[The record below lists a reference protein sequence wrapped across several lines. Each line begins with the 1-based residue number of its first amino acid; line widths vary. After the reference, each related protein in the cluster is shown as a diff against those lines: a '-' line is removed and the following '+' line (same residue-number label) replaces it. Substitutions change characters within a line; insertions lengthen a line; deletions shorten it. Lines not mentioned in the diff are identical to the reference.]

1 MDELDRVILY
11 SQVLNII
18 TPSALYKELPAVSS
32 VHRLPPAT
40 ISAFLCTTTAIWNW
54 ITRYPRQTAA
64 SSSSQTKDDKPCPTS
79 VVMRSLTTLCPSHGF
94 SNQGFAEFQ
103 WNAVKL
109 GFKHFLLPRKR
120 RLLLILIAS
129 RNDRVE
135 DREIGSIKQ
144 CTFPR
149 RTEIPFWKMEHE
161 ADAKWISLP
170 HGYTPRVQFDIV
182 PH

>member
-1 MDELDRVILY
+1 M
-11 SQVLNII
+11 
-18 TPSALYKELPAVSS
+18 SS

-40 ISAFLCTTTAIWNW
+40 ISAFLCTTTAIRNW

-64 SSSSQTKDDKPCPTS
+64 SSSSRTKAGKPCPTS
-79 VVMRSLTTLCPSHGF
+79 VVMCSLTTLCPSHRF

-103 WNAVKL
+103 WNGAKL
-109 GFKHFLLPRKR
+109 GFKHFPPSKR
-120 RLLLILIAS
+120 ERHLLLILIPD
-129 RNDRVE
+129 RNDRVA
-135 DREIGSIKQ
+135 DRKIGSIKQ
-144 CTFPR
+144 CTSPR
-149 RTEIPFWKMEHE
+149 EREIPFWKMEHE